1 MTLLYAAEEDYYRK
15 SQLIKMQKA
24 NNLRSFPTAY
34 ADARRQKMHTHI
46 TIIIKEERITI
57 LRWSGIEDMGENSGE
72 EGVKM
77 L

>member
-1 MTLLYAAEEDYYRK
+1 MTLLYAAEGDHYRK
-15 SQLIKMQKA
+15 SQLIKLQKA
-24 NNLRSFPTAY
+24 NNLRSFPTVC
-34 ADARRQKMHTHI
+34 ADACRQKMHTHI

-57 LRWSGIEDMGENSGE
+57 LRRSGIGDMGENSGE